1 MITYIFK
8 HKLILFLIIAA
19 FVLTL
24 LPIFF
29 DGQYGCV
36 NKVCGFIVGTNY
48 RDGIWFQSVAASA
61 FKTFPF
67 RMPNFSGA
75 FLSGYHYLPNFI
87 TYLLSRIGIPIAISY
102 YKLFP
107 LLYMIFLTSL
117 SIIFARKIKNNP
129 QFVSLFLFFTFFGIP
144 LTLITSIHYYGFI
157 KNSLLINTFQ
167 STRVL
172 ESIHFAFSFVILLV
186 VLILINKKVLKL
198 KEKLFIGF
206 LIFFIF
212 GIKFYAAAIM
222 LFMLVLNETLYYLRD
237 KKIKEYF
244 ISLFIYGIT
253 VVISILIF
261 YNPFTAV
268 KGGSIFVFAPFATVH
283 HMIENEALFYLPNMV
298 LARYYLYAHGVSPR
312 LIAIELFSTFLFVM
326 FYFGT
331 RALGFLYIT
340 KQIITRKISR
350 FEIVLTSGI
359 LLGTVLSIM
368 FVQKGDWFNPM
379 QFAVVSAF
387 LMNIFAAKFM
397 YELFQK
403 QKSLAIF
410 IGLAVFILTFIPNL
424 INLNYLSDK
433 ARLVI
438 PQEEMQALEIL
449 RKLPDGP
456 VFFPI
461 IDPNVDLT
469 YVSAFTGKQTYVN
482 FVTLLQTTSVPYQKR
497 FEETKDANKINV
509 DALDVRYAYIPKE
522 YKDYDL
528 LVSKFKES
536 KKYKELLRNGK
547 IIVFAKD

>member
-1 MITYIFK
+1 MLIYIFK
-8 HKLILFLIIAA
+8 HRLISFLIITA
-19 FVLTL
+19 FILTL

-36 NKVCGFIVGTNY
+36 NRVCGFIVGTNY

-75 FLSGYHYLPNFI
+75 FLSGYHYLPNLVA
-87 TYLLSRIGIPIAISY
+87 YLLLRIGVPTAISY

-107 LLYMIFLTSL
+107 LLYMILLTAL
-117 SIIFARKIKNNP
+117 SIFFARKMKDRP
-129 QFVSLFLFFTFFGIP
+129 LFVVFFLFFTFFGIP
-144 LTLITSIHYYGFI
+144 LTLITSLHYYGFI

-172 ESIHFAFSFVILLV
+172 ESMHFAFSFIILLV
-186 VLILINKKVLKL
+186 VLIFLNKKVLKL
-198 KEKLFIGF
+198 KERLFIG
-206 LIFFIF
+206 LLVFFVF
-212 GIKFYAAAIM
+212 GIKFYVASTM
-222 LFMLVLNETLYYLRD
+222 LFMLILNETLLCFRN
-237 KKIKEYF
+237 KKIKKYF
-244 ISLFIYGIT
+244 ISLFIY
-253 VVISILIF
+253 VVAAIISILIF

-268 KGGSIFVFAPFATVH
+268 KGGPIFVFAPFATVH
-283 HMIENEALFYLPNMV
+283 HIIENEALFYLPNLV
-298 LARYYLYAHGVSPR
+298 LARYFLYAHGVSPR
-312 LIAIELFSTFLFVM
+312 LIVIEFFSTFLFVV

-331 RALGFLYIT
+331 RVLGFLYIA
-340 KQIITRKISR
+340 KQIISRKISR
-350 FEIVLTSGI
+350 FE
-359 LLGTVLSIM
+359 TVLSSGIILGIILSVM

-379 QFAVVSAF
+379 QFAVISAF
-387 LMNIFAAKFM
+387 LINVFAAEFM

-403 QKSLAIF
+403 QRLFATGIC
-410 IGLAVFILTFIPNL
+410 LLVFALTFIPNL

-438 PQEEMQALEIL
+438 PQEEMRALEL
-449 RKLPDGP
+449 LKTLPDGA

-497 FEETKDANKINV
+497 FDETKNAAKIDV
-509 DALDVRYAYIPKE
+509 DSLDVRYAYIPKE
-522 YKDYDL
+522 YKDYDI

-547 IIVFAKD
+547 VIMFAKI

>member
-1 MITYIFK
+1 MVTYILK

-19 FVLTL
+19 FTLTL

-48 RDGIWFQSVAASA
+48 RDGVWFQSVAASA

-67 RMPNFSGA
+67 RLPSFSGA
-75 FLSGYHYLPNFI
+75 FLSGYHYLPNLI
-87 TYLLSRIGIPIAISY
+87 TYLLSRIGIPIIISY

-107 LLYMIFLTSL
+107 FLYIMFLTAL
-117 SIIFARKIKNNP
+117 SIVLARKIKNHP
-129 QFVSLFLFFTFFGIP
+129 LFVISFLFFTFFGIP
-144 LTLITSIHYYGFI
+144 LTLITSLHYYGFI

-172 ESIHFAFSFVILLV
+172 ESIHFAFSFIILLT
-186 VLILINKKVLKL
+186 VLILMNKKVLKL
-198 KEKLFIGF
+198 KERIIIGILVF
-206 LIFFIF
+206 SIF
-212 GIKFYAAAIM
+212 GIKFYVAAIM
-222 LFMLVLNETLYYLRD
+222 FFMLLLNETLLCLQN

-244 ISLFIYGIT
+244 VSFFIYGIAAT
-253 VVISILIF
+253 VSILIF

-268 KGGSIFVFAPFATVH
+268 EGGSIFVFAPFATVH

-298 LARYYLYAHGVSPR
+298 LARYFLYAHGVSPR
-312 LIAIELFSTFLFVM
+312 LIAIELFSTFLFVV
-326 FYFGT
+326 FYFGA
-331 RALGFLYIT
+331 RALGFLYVA
-340 KQIITRKISR
+340 KQIVTRRISR
-350 FEIVLTSGI
+350 FEIVLTSGA
-359 LLGTVLSIM
+359 LLGIVLSVMLI
-368 FVQKGDWFNPM
+368 QKGDWFNPM

-387 LMNIFAAKFM
+387 LMNIFSAQFM
-397 YELFQK
+397 YWLFQK
-403 QKSLAIF
+403 QKILAGVL
-410 IGLAVFILTFIPNL
+410 GLVVFVLTFIPNL
-424 INLNYLSDK
+424 VNLNYLSDK

-438 PQEEMQALEIL
+438 PQEEIQALEVL
-449 RKLPDGP
+449 KKLPDGS

-509 DALDVRYAYIPKE
+509 DSLEIQYAYIPKE
-522 YKDYDL
+522 YKDYSV

-536 KKYKELLRNGK
+536 KKYKELLRNTK
-547 IIVFAKD
+547 VIVFAKN